1 MKLIYQTTLA
11 ATAMLLIACSGAD
24 APQINTAK
32 VTEAASNAANQ
43 ASSKAEDIGSAV
55 KASDYAA
62 SDIRTKA
69 VLVYADWCSSCK
81 IIGPKIKTVQ
91 TSLGAGGT
99 IAGLEFVTLDYTD
112 KNLEN
117 FYAQADAAGVGEAV
131 RGYRNGNVTTGVLLL
146 VDVDDQKVIRRVT
159 KDFGNLEI
167 KSALKDAV
175 AAS

>member
-11 ATAMLLIACSGAD
+11 ATAILLIACSGAD

-32 VTEAASNAANQ
+32 VTQTANQ
-43 ASSKAEDIGSAV
+43 ASSKAGEMSSAV
-55 KASDYAA
+55 KASDYTA
-62 SDIRTKA
+62 SDTKTKA

-81 IIGPKIKTVQ
+81 IIGPKIETVQ

-131 RGYRNGNVTTGVLLL
+131 RGYGNGNVTTGVLLL